1 MENCTH
7 YTYLA
12 ERSNSQEERER
23 KKEKRKEERKKFKS
37 FIFHKLLY
45 STENKLPS
53 LRQILIVRR
62 RHFFYLASTIIKCC
76 TFTKLWQWP
85 AMIRLSNLWSHKQA
99 RRRNKKTFQ
108 LSLKYFLFGFFFGG
122 GGGGSANQKI
132 ETMHHRAEIRKK
144 TISINYLVINTGK
157 KTF

>member
-37 FIFHKLLY
+37 LIFHKLLY

-62 RHFFYLASTIIKCC
+62 RHFFYLASTIIKSC
-76 TFTKLWQWP
+76 TYTKLWQWP

-99 RRRNKKTFQ
+99 RRRNKKTSQ
-108 LSLKYFLFGFFFGG
+108 LSFKFILLFFRGG
-122 GGGGSANQKI
+122 GVSNQKI
-132 ETMHHRAEIRKK
+132 ETMHDRAEIRKK
-144 TISINYLVINTGK
+144 TISINYLVINTGR